1 MLLSFGTQ
9 DTFLTYIRLV
19 PNKIKLPNLGLAKYI
34 SNMSSMRNGEASLN
48 LKRSSIGE
56 MGVTKDRC
64 VGAQGS

>member
-19 PNKIKLPNLGLAKYI
+19 PNKIKLLNLGLAKYI
-34 SNMSSMRNGEASLN
+34 STMSSMQNGEASLT
-48 LKRSSIGE
+48 LKRSSTGE